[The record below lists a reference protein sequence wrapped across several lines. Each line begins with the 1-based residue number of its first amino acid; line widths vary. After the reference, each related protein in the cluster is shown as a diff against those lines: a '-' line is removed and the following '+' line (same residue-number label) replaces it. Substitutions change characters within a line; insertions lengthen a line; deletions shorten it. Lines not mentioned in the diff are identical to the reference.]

1 MQIENPPNLVDQLTV
16 DDRPRL
22 VRSSRS
28 AGDRMFR
35 GAATGGG
42 ALTLVLLALIG
53 TFLIIQAIPAFKIN
67 GWQFLTRFEWNPEDA
82 AAHHQSGVGAIMY
95 WTMVIAVIAM
105 VIATPIAVF
114 AAIFLT
120 EYAPLRMRKPLT
132 SAVDLMAAVPAVI
145 FGIWGFFFL
154 QPRLLAVAH
163 FLTKNFGFI
172 PFFKTTTTN
181 YASSAFIA
189 GTLVGL
195 MLLPTA
201 TSVMREVFSQ
211 APPGEKEAA
220 LALGGSR
227 WRMIRN
233 VVIPFGRGGIVG
245 GSMLGLGRAL
255 GEAIAIALIINPIF
269 LVNPYI
275 LQSGTNS
282 VGAMIANR
290 FSDSST
296 AYGIPALMGAA
307 VVLFFTTLLVNTG
320 ASLVVRRS
328 RSGAG
333 VEI

>member
-1 MQIENPPNLVDQLTV
+1 VQIEDP
-16 DDRPRL
+16 PRL
-22 VRSSRS
+22 AGPILVEDHPRTVRPARTG
-28 AGDRMFR
+28 GDRAFR
-35 GAATGGG
+35 TTATGGG
-42 ALTLVLLALIG
+42 ALTLVILGLIG
-53 TFLIIQAIPAFKIN
+53 TFLIIEAWPAFKLN

-82 AAHHQSGVGAIMY
+82 AAHHLSGVGAIMY
-95 WTMVIAVIAM
+95 WTIVIAIIAM
-105 VIATPIAVF
+105 VIATPIAV
-114 AAIFLT
+114 AAALFLT
-120 EYAPLRMRKPLT
+120 EYAPLKLRRPLT

-145 FGIWGFFFL
+145 FGIWGFAFL
-154 QPRLLAVAH
+154 QPRLLPVAH

-189 GTLVGL
+189 GVLVGM

-201 TSVMREVFSQ
+201 TSVMREVFAQ
-211 APPGEKEAA
+211 TPPGEKEAA

-227 WRMIRN
+227 WEMIRN

-269 LVNPYI
+269 LINPYI

-307 VVLFFTTLLVNTG
+307 VVLFFTTLLVNTA
-320 ASLVVRRS
+320 ASVVVRRS
-328 RSGAG
+328 RSGSG